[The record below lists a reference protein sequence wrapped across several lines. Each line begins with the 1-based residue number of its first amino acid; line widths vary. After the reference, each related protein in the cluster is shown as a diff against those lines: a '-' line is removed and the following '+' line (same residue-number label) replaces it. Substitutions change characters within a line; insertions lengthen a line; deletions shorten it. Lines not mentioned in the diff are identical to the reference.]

1 MQGTTVLKMIMGLS
15 ERGICIN
22 ICMCR

>member
-1 MQGTTVLKMIMGLS
+1 MQGTTVLEMIMGLS
-15 ERGICIN
+15 ERGVCIN